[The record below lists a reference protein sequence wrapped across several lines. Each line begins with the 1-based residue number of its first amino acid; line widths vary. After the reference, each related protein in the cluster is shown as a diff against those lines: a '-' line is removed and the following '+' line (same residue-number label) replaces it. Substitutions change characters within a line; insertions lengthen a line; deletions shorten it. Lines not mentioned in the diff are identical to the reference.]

1 MIDFDS
7 KSAQSYVRTVLSLCP
22 YPMTAPLTLNLA
34 DGSVQFSFS
43 AAAAQELHQALS
55 QLITQLKTAATTTD
69 TGRRSPATPFEYRH
83 TGEVFLEVFCN
94 PNIWPSPFA
103 AKVLITLRDDRLR
116 LTTEAALSQI
126 YDDVNTY
133 LESGAA

>member
-1 MIDFDS
+1 
-7 KSAQSYVRTVLSLCP
+7 
-22 YPMTAPLTLNLA
+22 MTAPITLNLA

-43 AAAAQELHQALS
+43 ATSAQELQQALS
-55 QLITQLKTAATTTD
+55 QLMTQLKTAAAPATEA
-69 TGRRSPATPFEYRH
+69 GRRSPAPVPPFEYRY
-83 TGEVFLEVFCN
+83 TGDVFLEVFCN

-126 YDDVNTY
+126 YDDLNTY